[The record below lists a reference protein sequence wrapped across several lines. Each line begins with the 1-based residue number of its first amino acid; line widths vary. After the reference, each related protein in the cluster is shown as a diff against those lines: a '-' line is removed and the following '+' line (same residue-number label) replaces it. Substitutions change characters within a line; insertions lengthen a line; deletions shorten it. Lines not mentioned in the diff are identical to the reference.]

1 MRYFHA
7 TNNPTLQTLLRRLGL
22 GLGWVVEDDLTDD
35 VLKKS
40 LSSKWLQGLGF
51 LQVLPLFGFYS
62 SSGQLG
68 ILIFKQTEAYA

>member
-1 MRYFHA
+1 M
-7 TNNPTLQTLLRRLGL
+7 PQTL
-22 GLGWVVEDDLTDD
+22 LGWVVEDDLTDD

-62 SSGQLG
+62 SSGQLET
-68 ILIFKQTEAYA
+68 LIFKHTGACAPGLSTFLANTVSKKV

>member
-1 MRYFHA
+1 MLMRK
-7 TNNPTLQTLLRRLGL
+7 
-22 GLGWVVEDDLTDD
+22 LGWVVEDNLTDD

-62 SSGQLG
+62 SSGQLET
-68 ILIFKQTEAYA
+68 LIFKHTEVRV